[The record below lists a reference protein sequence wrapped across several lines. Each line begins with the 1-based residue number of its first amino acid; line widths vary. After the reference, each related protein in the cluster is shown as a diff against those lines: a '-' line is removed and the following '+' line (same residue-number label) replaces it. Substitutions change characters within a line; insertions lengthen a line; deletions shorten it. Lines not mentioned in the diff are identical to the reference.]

1 MNNNLARA
9 LIDRGVINNKTRIL
23 AKCPVSAF
31 GGMPTEESLTLTV
44 DRVRHDEGQYMF
56 VASHRSG
63 RKFIVPSDKII
74 EVDGMEPTRLGLA
87 YDIKGDGIKKAAGKK
102 RGRKPRINTLES

>member
-23 AKCPVSAF
+23 ARCPVSAF

-44 DRVRHDEGQYMF
+44 DRVRHD
-56 VASHRSG
+56 
-63 RKFIVPSDKII
+63 
-74 EVDGMEPTRLGLA
+74 
-87 YDIKGDGIKKAAGKK
+87 
-102 RGRKPRINTLES
+102 